1 MLFRLRKNPQTGFR
15 QLSISNILVR
25 APEGANANQPEKLAP
40 RQLIRH
46 RLLRRGGRYAANLP
60 RLCSVGVFVIVVGNY
75 FAAAFYEASGA
86 STCNSGFQHP
96 RRNQCAPMTW
106 RFGRA
111 ESVPAFF
118 VEILV
123 RVLLEVVNIFFYGF
137 DHSSAEAGRVAHPS
151 IKCLVMKSLTA
162 GQDAPALFG
171 TQIYRITK
179 LMAKHTAT
187 IHMMGLTSLAR
198 PVRAFR
204 TT

>member
-40 RQLIRH
+40 RQRIRH

-60 RLCSVGVFVIVVGNY
+60 RLRSVGVFVIVVGNY

-96 RRNQCAPMTW
+96 RRNQCAPMKW

-123 RVLLEVVNIFFYGF
+123 RVMRKVVNSFFG
-137 DHSSAEAGRVAHPS
+137 G
-151 IKCLVMKSLTA
+151 IC
-162 GQDAPALFG
+162 FG
-171 TQIYRITK
+171 GGW
-179 LMAKHTAT
+179 A
-187 IHMMGLTSLAR
+187 S
-198 PVRAFR
+198 
-204 TT
+204 